1 MGNCCLK
8 KRAHDPN
15 QPVHDDNKAQP
26 PPAENPCQDYRFTYH
41 PQEWITFISSNSQKG
56 VDYFDMTICSFLP
69 NATLY
74 YLCVVCA
81 ENRSSKHRKKK
92 GLPTTAKDFSIVQV
106 NKDEIHHAYKLY
118 CFCHSVL
125 MTATHK
131 FSNKNLIGQG
141 GFGDVYVGHIN
152 FCTMKAAKPNGG
164 LAIAVKKLRKKGT
177 QGHDEWLNE
186 LRILGRL
193 NHQHLVKLIGYCSK
207 DEHRILVYEYMTKGS
222 LEAHLFKETSTE
234 LNWSRRIK
242 IALGAARGLEYLH
255 TYGRPIIHRDVKAS
269 NVLLDNDFNAK
280 LSDFGLAKFGPIDR
294 SHLSTRILGTR
305 GYIAPEYIATGHLT
319 LKTDVYSFG
328 VVLLE
333 ILSGIHAVKS
343 VGAAG
348 MWAKP
353 YLGNKLELHH
363 LIDKKLRKSIRMD
376 EAHEYAEIVLK
387 CLSLNP
393 KSRPT
398 MTEIVA
404 DLEQLQLNM
413 CSRNHNSRK
422 R

>member
-8 KRAHDPN
+8 KKAHDPN
-15 QPVHDDNKAQP
+15 QPVHNDNKAQP
-26 PPAENPCQDYRFTYH
+26 SPAENPCQDYRFTYH
-41 PQEWITFISSNSQKG
+41 PQEWITFVSSNSQK
-56 VDYFDMTICSFLP
+56 
-69 NATLY
+69 
-74 YLCVVCA
+74 
-81 ENRSSKHRKKK
+81 ENRRSKHRKKT
-92 GLPTTAKDFSIVQV
+92 GLPTTAKDFSVVKV

-118 CFCHSVL
+118 CFCHNVL
-125 MTATHK
+125 VTATHK

-141 GFGDVYVGHIN
+141 GFGDVYVGYIN
-152 FCTMKAAKPNGG
+152 FCTMKAAKPVAG

-186 LRILGRL
+186 MRILGRL

-207 DEHRILVYEYMTKGS
+207 DQHRILVYEYMTKGS
-222 LEAHLFKETSTE
+222 LEAHLFKETNTE

-255 TYGRPIIHRDVKAS
+255 TYGRPIIHRDVKSS

-280 LSDFGLAKFGPIDR
+280 LSDFGLAKFGPIDK

-305 GYIAPEYIATGHLT
+305 GYIAPEYIATGT
-319 LKTDVYSFG
+319 ILKITGKDDNSSTIGTDIYG
-328 VVLLE
+328 V
-333 ILSGIHAVKS
+333 
-343 VGAAG
+343 AG

-353 YLGNKLELHH
+353 YLSNKLELRH
-363 LIDKKLRKSIRMD
+363 LIDKKLRKSIRME
-376 EAHEYAEIVLK
+376 EAQEFAEIVLK

-393 KSRPT
+393 QSRPT

-413 CSRNHNSRK
+413 CSGNHNSR
-422 R
+422 RRR

>member
-8 KRAHDPN
+8 KKAHDPN
-15 QPVHDDNKAQP
+15 QPVHGDNKAQP
-26 PPAENPCQDYRFTYH
+26 
-41 PQEWITFISSNSQKG
+41 SK
-56 VDYFDMTICSFLP
+56 
-69 NATLY
+69 
-74 YLCVVCA
+74 A

-106 NKDEIHHAYKLY
+106 NKNEIHNAYKLY

-125 MTATHK
+125 VNATNK

-141 GFGDVYVGHIN
+141 GFGDVYVGYIN
-152 FCTMKAAKPNGG
+152 FCTMKAAKPNAG
-164 LAIAVKKLRKKGT
+164 LAIAVKKLRKRGT

-186 LRILGRL
+186 TRILGRL
-193 NHQHLVKLIGYCSK
+193 NHPHLVELIGYCSK
-207 DEHRILVYEYMTKGS
+207 DKHRILVYEYMTKGS
-222 LEAHLFKETSTE
+222 LEAHLFKGKAQ
-234 LNWSRRIK
+234 NCK
-242 IALGAARGLEYLH
+242 H
-255 TYGRPIIHRDVKAS
+255 HAS
-269 NVLLDNDFNAK
+269 NFGICCSDRTNIENFNAK
-280 LSDFGLAKFGPIDR
+280 LSDFGLAKFGPIDK

-333 ILSGIHAVKS
+333 ILSGIQAVKS
-343 VGAAG
+343 NEVAG
-348 MWAKP
+348 MWARP
-353 YLGNKLELHH
+353 YLCNKLELHH
-363 LIDKKLRKSIRMD
+363 LIDKKLRKSIRME
-376 EAHEYAEIVLK
+376 EAQEFAEIVLK
-387 CLSLNP
+387 CISLNP

-404 DLEQLQLNM
+404 DLEKLRLNM
-413 CSRNHNSRK
+413 CSGNRNSHK